1 MPRKYTKITP
11 EIVKKVYEYL
21 NDPRGFKKIEI
32 ARLVGISEN
41 SLKRII
47 QGAYD
52 QPSEQQ
58 NTETQ
63 AVDSSQAS
71 QGDRTITEI
80 PFEELETLM
89 KCKVFIE
96 ELFSIAKASDKDPD
110 ELYFPRHYVY
120 NMCLRYFPDM
130 VKEAFARINDTSA

>member
-11 EIVKKVYEYL
+11 QIIEKVHAYL
-21 NDPRGFKKIEI
+21 DDPRGFKQIEV
-32 ARLVGISEN
+32 ARLVGISEH

-63 AVDSSQAS
+63 VVDSSQAS
-71 QGDRTITEI
+71 QGDKTITEI
-80 PFEELETLM
+80 PFEEIENLM

-120 NMCLRYFPDM
+120 NMCQRYFPDM
-130 VKEAFARINDTSA
+130 VKETFARINDTDA